1 MMLDPIP
8 QAFALAA
15 WQRIAREISA
25 SVELKAAMQ
34 KEALRLQAKNCIQRE
49 FTRGMGAVLYGQ
61 RWDWPK
67 GKALI
72 AERLGE
78 TPHVDDLLE
87 GLFSW
92 FMSATHKLY
101 RRGQIRALLAE
112 GMGHVIL
119 VSADAGDGEP
129 APCGAIDQQVLAVT
143 DEVLKRIPPCA
154 HPFCACSWA
163 LTYPDEVR

>member
-8 QAFALAA
+8 RAFALAA
-15 WQRIAREISA
+15 WQRIASEIKA
-25 SVELKAAMQ
+25 SVELKSAMQ
-34 KEALRLQAKNCIQRE
+34 EEALRLQAKNCIQRE
-49 FTRGMGAVLYGQ
+49 FTRGMGAVLNGQ

-78 TPHVDDLLE
+78 QPHVDDLLE

-101 RRGQIRALLAE
+101 RRGQIRALLAD
-112 GMGHVIL
+112 GIGHVIL
-119 VSADAGDGEP
+119 VSADAIDGEP
-129 APCGAIDQQVLAVT
+129 SPCGAADQQVLTAVSYT
-143 DEVLKRIPPCA
+143 
-154 HPFCACSWA
+154 H
-163 LTYPDEVR
+163 LTLPTKA